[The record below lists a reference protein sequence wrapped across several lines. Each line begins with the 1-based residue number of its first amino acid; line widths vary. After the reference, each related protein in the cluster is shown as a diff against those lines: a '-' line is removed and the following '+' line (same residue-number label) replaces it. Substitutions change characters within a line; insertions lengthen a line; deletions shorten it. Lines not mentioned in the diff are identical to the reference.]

1 MLITTDI
8 KDADSLNSATT
19 NIDIRAAT
27 APITGQVL
35 TATSSTA
42 ATWQTP
48 VGATAIT
55 LATAR
60 QVATL
65 RV

>member
-8 KDADSLNSATT
+8 KDANSLNSATT
-19 NIDIRAAT
+19 NITISTAT
-27 APITGQVL
+27 APTTGQVL
-35 TATSSTA
+35 TATSSTE

-48 VGATAIT
+48 AVSTAIT